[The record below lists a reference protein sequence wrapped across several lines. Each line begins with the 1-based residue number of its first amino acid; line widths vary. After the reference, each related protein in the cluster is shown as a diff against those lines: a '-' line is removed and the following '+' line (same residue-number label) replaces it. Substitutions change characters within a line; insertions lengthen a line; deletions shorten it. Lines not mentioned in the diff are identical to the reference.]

1 MKPDTTR
8 IAPAVFLAAL
18 LMAAPVAVPAVA
30 QTAPP
35 ASAQSGAQQ
44 SGAQQS
50 GAQQSGSEQFSD
62 AQLKS
67 FAEASLE
74 VERLSQE
81 WSPKIAAAW
90 TAQEQAKARGEA
102 MEQMAE
108 AVEQKGL
115 SVQEYNEI
123 VNAAQTDTETARTVE
138 TYRTELR

>member
-1 MKPDTTR
+1 MKPDTNR

-18 LMAAPVAVPAVA
+18 LMAAPVAVPAGA

-35 ASAQSGAQQ
+35 ASA
-44 SGAQQS
+44 
-50 GAQQSGSEQFSD
+50 QSGSEQFSD

-81 WSPKIAAAW
+81 WSPKIAAAG

-123 VNAAQTDTETARTVE
+123 VNAAQTDPETARTVE

>member
-8 IAPAVFLAAL
+8 IAPAVFMAAL

-35 ASAQSGAQQ
+35 ASAQ

-81 WSPKIAAAW
+81 WSPKIAAAG

-123 VNAAQTDTETARTVE
+123 VNAAQTDPETARTVE

>member
-35 ASAQSGAQQ
+35 ASTQSGAE
-44 SGAQQS
+44 
-50 GAQQSGSEQFSD
+50 QSGSEQFSD

-81 WSPKIAAAW
+81 WSPKIAAAG

-123 VNAAQTDTETARTVE
+123 VNAAQTDPETARTVE

>member
-50 GAQQSGSEQFSD
+50 GSEQFSD

-81 WSPKIAAAW
+81 WSPKIAAAG

-123 VNAAQTDTETARTVE
+123 VNAAQTDPETASTVE

>member
-50 GAQQSGSEQFSD
+50 GSEQFSD

-81 WSPKIAAAW
+81 WSPKIAAAG

-123 VNAAQTDTETARTVE
+123 VNAAQTDPETARTVE